1 MQNKVL
7 ELPHRKSQGVDNN
20 QLQEVD
26 GRLDLRPVARMEN
39 DVEVEGRDST
49 SVEKGMPLNAGLAA
63 DGENSD
69 GTNADVENE
78 VVAADPAALKGDDAI
93 DVQFLWSVE
102 IHSTVDSVPKCKAA
116 VKPLKVTAC
125 QGSFV

>member
-1 MQNKVL
+1 M
-7 ELPHRKSQGVDNN
+7 DNN
-20 QLQEVD
+20 RLQEVD
-26 GRLDLRPVARMEN
+26 GRLGLRLVARMEI

-49 SVEKGMPLNAGLAA
+49 SVEKGMPLDAGSAA

-93 DVQFLWSVE
+93 DM
-102 IHSTVDSVPKCKAA
+102 
-116 VKPLKVTAC
+116 
-125 QGSFV
+125 